1 MPTVLRI
8 LRGSIVLIVAILM
21 IKFTIIKD
29 PIFKDP
35 FFNNASLTNIEEI
48 EAGKLAVNKG
58 NSEVINIGKQ
68 MVADHT
74 QAENELIAL
83 AKKRD
88 EILVTTLDSEY
99 KKELNI
105 LSNLSGKSFDSA
117 YMVKQFLEHK
127 KEIALFSEES
137 KSGIDPQAK
146 TYAGK
151 YLPKWQM
158 HLQMFQDNGAA
169 MKTTMDSVKKKK

>member
-1 MPTVLRI
+1 MPTLLRI

-29 PIFKDP
+29 P
-35 FFNNASLTNIEEI
+35 FFNNASLINIEEI

-58 NSEVINIGKQ
+58 NSGVINIGKQ

-74 QAENELIAL
+74 QAENELNAL
-83 AKKRD
+83 AKKQD
-88 EILVTTLDSEY
+88 EILVITLDAEH
-99 KKELNI
+99 KKELDI

-117 YMVKQFLEHK
+117 YMVNQFLEHK

-169 MKTTMDSVKKKK
+169 METTMDSVKKKK